1 MGKLTM
7 KNATM
12 FLATITVM
20 MCNLGNC
27 AYLEEQT
34 PNTKGV
40 QVVPVN
46 PTPDPNEVETKVLFP
61 KREELK
67 TSVPIKGQIRVD
79 GIALGVDTEQPR
91 RKEIWNDPDGQ
102 SLHIFIDN
110 QPYFSI
116 NEAFIDSLDDIEEYY
131 DQTADFEIPFKLQP
145 GMHVIRA
152 FPVRSYNESV
162 KSDRAFTATVFYYQ
176 EKKGNPQIDLSQ
188 PYLTYNE
195 PQGEYDYGKKGQQP
209 ILLDFYLTNC
219 DLSRDGYKVRLTI
232 DNENQR
238 ILTAWQ
244 PYYIYGLK
252 KGMHR
257 IRLELLDPQNNYVSG
272 LFNDVTRTIV
282 IK

>member
-1 MGKLTM
+1 MKLTT
-7 KNATM
+7 KFSLLT
-12 FLATITVM
+12 TVAM
-20 MCNLGNC
+20 LMLNSSFC
-27 AYLEEQT
+27 AYLDEQT
-34 PNTKGV
+34 PNTKGI
-40 QVVPVN
+40 QVVPVA
-46 PTPDPNEVETKVLFP
+46 PTPDPNEVETRILYPRKG
-61 KREELK
+61 ELR
-67 TSVPIKGQIRVD
+67 TSTPIKGQIRVD

-91 RKEIWNDPDGQ
+91 KKEIWNDPDGQ
-102 SLHIFIDN
+102 SIHIFIDN
-110 QPYFSI
+110 QPYFEV
-116 NEAFIDSLDDIEEYY
+116 NEAFIDALDDIEEYF

-162 KSDRAFTATVFYYQ
+162 KSDRAFAASIFYYQ
-176 EKKGNPQIDLSQ
+176 EKKDNPHIDLSM

-195 PQGEYDYGKKGQQP
+195 PQGEYDYNKKGQQP

-232 DNENQR
+232 DNDNQR
-238 ILTAWQ
+238 IITSWQ

-272 LFNDVTRTIV
+272 LFNDITRTIV